1 MTKAQ
6 EGKVFL
12 KPSKPCRLGIHWIA
26 LVEYSQ
32 MSTPYARVSV
42 IFKVL
47 ASFIFR
53 IGKLA
58 TTSIRVKGSLS
69 ILRYIH
75 EHIDALQTDGYHSAW
90 IR

>member
-1 MTKAQ
+1 MTKEQ

-26 LVEYSQ
+26 LVEYSH

-47 ASFIFR
+47 ASFR
-53 IGKLA
+53 IGKLT
-58 TTSIRVKGSLS
+58 TTSIRVKGSVS

-75 EHIDALQTDGYHSAW
+75 EHIDALQTDGYHSAR